1 MDFDIE
7 KFTYRLIVLMED
19 FNMTQI
25 DLAEKVGIS
34 NVTISRY
41 LSGDR
46 IPRLDFITRIASVFG
61 VSIDYLLGISNQK
74 DDDTQNTNYD
84 VDIALLAKNLFSLDG
99 NAHLSKSQIDLIR
112 NLLLANKD
120 FILSA

>member
-7 KFTYRLIVLMED
+7 KFGYRLIVLMED
-19 FNMTQI
+19 FNMTQVELAKEI
-25 DLAEKVGIS
+25 DIS

-46 IPRLDFITRIASVFG
+46 TPRLDVIARIASVFH
-61 VSIDYLLGISNQK
+61 VSIDYLLGISDQK
-74 DDDTQNTNYD
+74 EDSPENVNSDLE
-84 VDIALLAKNLFSLDG
+84 IALLAKNLFALDG

-112 NLLLANKD
+112 KILLANKD

>member
-1 MDFDIE
+1 M
-7 KFTYRLIVLMED
+7 
-19 FNMTQI
+19 
-25 DLAEKVGIS
+25 
-34 NVTISRY
+34 
-41 LSGDR
+41 SGDR
-46 IPRLDFITRIASVFG
+46 IPRLDVITRIASVFG